1 MEILNAQQAFE
12 VMSSGQTVLCR
23 AIGDLLDF
31 SDLAGFPAT
40 VFFNS
45 GYEFCIAPRFMSIGH
60 LDLDVPECIQ
70 GFDDLVNTVMYYV
83 PNLLD
88 VDRPIEILSNAD
100 NKSYLERL
108 IVAKLLHKKSEDA
121 IAHARAFITLNGGS
135 LDYVEAPA
143 VDPQPEPEEK
153 PKKRRAK
160 KEAFTVDEVQAM
172 ETDPEKLIANFTA
185 QINECESVDAVLSVR
200 STFACNGHLDREH
213 VQALCKLVEEKNAEL
228 DPEAYAQK
236 ADSILSDEEKS
247 IISSE
252 IKTEITYKIAC
263 MNSQEL
269 DAIEIE
275 INDHPKIICSHK
287 NNLHGH
293 IKIRRNV
300 LVKKAV
306 EAQEDVQNTAS
317 NDVVEKTSDNVVAFK
332 PKPIIDEDALYQET
346 LKDLIDRANQAKTP
360 VEAHALLKYAS
371 SWSVDQKTPLIQA
384 INNRL
389 IVIGQ
394 QNQKPSLMV
403 QIQNAPDLTALDVL
417 EIDVA
422 EHDPQI
428 QSKLMEIIELR
439 RGELTG

>member
-12 VMSSGQTVLCR
+12 TMQSGQTVLCR
-23 AIGDLLDF
+23 AIGDLLEFDE
-31 SDLAGFPAT
+31 LRHFPAT

-45 GYEFCIAPRFMSIGH
+45 DYEFCIAPRFMSIGH

-70 GFDDLVNTVMYYV
+70 GFDDLVNAVMYYA
-83 PNLLD
+83 PNLLN

-100 NKSYLERL
+100 NTSYLQRL

-143 VDPQPEPEEK
+143 VDPQPEPEEEK

-160 KEAFTVDEVQAM
+160 KEAFTVDEVQAV

-236 ADSILSDEEKS
+236 
-247 IISSE
+247 
-252 IKTEITYKIAC
+252 
-263 MNSQEL
+263 
-269 DAIEIE
+269 
-275 INDHPKIICSHK
+275 
-287 NNLHGH
+287 
-293 IKIRRNV
+293 
-300 LVKKAV
+300 V
-306 EAQEDVQNTAS
+306 ENQEDVQNTAS

-332 PKPIIDEDALYQET
+332 TKPIIDEDALYQET

-360 VEAHALLKYAS
+360 VEAHVLLKYAS

-403 QIQNAPDLTALDVL
+403 QIQNAPDLMALDAL
-417 EIDVA
+417 EIDIA

-439 RGELTG
+439 RSELTG